1 MKPNLMGS
9 LIKNDILC
17 GIISRWK
24 YFLVAFAFFAF
35 ICIMFAIHANPFLQR
50 NSPFETLGFFD
61 FIFNIFAGNKPSDG
75 SGIRLSI
82 VWFLFQ
88 SYLLFLTSFYAVED
102 LKNSAISFL
111 VRIKSK
117 TKWWVGKFIWCILSV
132 LIYYLLLLLCVCL
145 FVEFGKYTGFISPL
159 VCDAFFQMSIQGVS
173 KYSIVTVSLL
183 LPFLISL
190 SVSLFHMM
198 LSLIIKPIYSFL
210 IGVISIIASAFY
222 CYPLLFFNFTM
233 VSRNA
238 VFSSGSNISLT
249 RGTISAL
256 GLTLF
261 SFFAGIAIIR
271 RRDII

>member
-1 MKPNLMGS
+1 MKPNLLGS

-35 ICIMFAIHANPFLQR
+35 TCVMFAIHANSFLQK
-50 NSPFETLGFFD
+50 NSPSETLGFFD
-61 FIFNIFAGNKPSDG
+61 FIFNVFAGNKPSDG
-75 SGIRLSI
+75 SGIKLSI
-82 VWFLFQ
+82 VWFAFQ
-88 SYLLFLTSFYAVED
+88 SYLLFLTGFYAVEN
-102 LKNSAISFL
+102 LKNSAISFIL
-111 VRIKSK
+111 RVKSK

-132 LIYYLLLLLCVCL
+132 LIYYLLFLLCVFL

-159 VCDAFFQMSIQGVS
+159 ICNAFFQMNIYGVS
-173 KYSIVTVSLL
+173 KCSIVAVSLL

-190 SVSLFHMM
+190 SISSFHMM

-210 IGVISIIASAFY
+210 IGVIFITASAFY
-222 CYPLLFFNFTM
+222 CHPLLFFNFTM

-238 VFSSGSNISLT
+238 AFFSGSNISLT
-249 RGTISAL
+249 RGIISAL
-256 GLTLF
+256 CLTLF
-261 SFFAGIAIIR
+261 SLFAGIAIIR